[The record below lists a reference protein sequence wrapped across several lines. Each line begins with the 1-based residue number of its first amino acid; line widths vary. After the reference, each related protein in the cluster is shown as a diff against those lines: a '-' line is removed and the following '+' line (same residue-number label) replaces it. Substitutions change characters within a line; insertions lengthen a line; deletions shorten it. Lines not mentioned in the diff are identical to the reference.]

1 MTMPFSQVDGQ
12 KVEMH
17 MDAGQAGDMSH
28 CGSHHDGNQQSKNV
42 PCDKCFSCY
51 LSAAQAIIPF
61 SISVELSGAGPM
73 VSGLIAEIPDTVPS
87 SLFHPPRS
95 IFA

>member
-1 MTMPFSQVDGQ
+1 MTMPFSQVEGQ
-12 KVEMH
+12 KMEMY

-28 CGSHHDGNQQSKNV
+28 CGSQNDGNQQSKNA

-61 SISVELSGAGPM
+61 SISVDLNGAAP
-73 VSGLIAEIPDTVPS
+73 VVAGLIAQIPDSVLA
-87 SLFHPPRS
+87 SLFHPPRL